1 MRVVLVGG
9 GAFGQVIAWRLA
21 RRGHGV
27 ALVEPGAPG
36 GFSTGSGDRTRI
48 VRALYGEER
57 FALSGQRSLELFAAW
72 ADELGARL
80 VEPLG
85 VLYLDAD
92 EGAVPEAR
100 VGDVLAF
107 RAWLARGVGHVRAL
121 GGVAH
126 ELSRDELGRRYPALA
141 SSALRGAVL
150 EPGAGAG
157 RATLTTRLV
166 ARAAL
171 GTGKVQHHAARV
183 EALVTRGGRVV
194 GARLEGLGVLEG
206 DVVVVAAGYGG
217 AALVAA
223 ALGKGSPAEPPLG
236 IRRLPHFTTTWDV
249 PWPSGAE
256 LMAGALPAWADLG
269 RGLYG
274 FPDDGEQGF
283 KVAWHEPRRG
293 LADAAPAQAGAPMVG
308 APTFGPPTIDAPT
321 LDLPDGAELARLRER
336 AALTFPA
343 LSRATLRAVYPCAYD
358 ATDDESFR
366 IGWVPGLDGVY
377 FVGGLSGHGFKHAPA
392 LGESVAGALSGERP
406 LVPLEPHA
414 LA

>member
-9 GAFGQVIAWRLA
+9 GVFGQVIAWRLA
-21 RRGHGV
+21 LRGHEV
-27 ALVEPGAPG
+27 VLVEPGAPG
-36 GFSTGSGDRTRI
+36 GFATGSGDRTRI

-57 FALSGQRSLELFAAW
+57 FALSGHRSLELFSAW
-72 ADELGARL
+72 SEELGARL
-80 VEPLG
+80 VDPLG

-92 EGAVPEAR
+92 EGSVPEERAPE
-100 VGDVLAF
+100 VLAF
-107 RAWLARGVGHVRAL
+107 RAWLGRGVAHVRAL
-121 GGVAH
+121 GGVVH
-126 ELSRDELGRRYPALA
+126 ELGRDALRERYPALA
-141 SSALRGAVL
+141 SSTLRGAVL
-150 EPGAGAG
+150 EPAAGAG

-171 GTGKVQHHAARV
+171 RTGRVEHTTAEV
-183 EALVTRGGRVV
+183 EALALRGGRAV
-194 GARLEGLGVLEG
+194 GARLRGPGATLEG
-206 DVVVVAAGYGG
+206 DVVLVAAGYGG
-217 AALVAA
+217 AALVAQ
-223 ALGKGSPAEPPLG
+223 ALELPSPAAAPLG

-249 PWPSGAE
+249 PWPAGAE

-293 LADAAPAQAGAPMVG
+293 LPPSGARV
-308 APTFGPPTIDAPT
+308 A
-321 LDLPDGAELARLRER
+321 DLPDATELERLRER
-336 AALTFPA
+336 ATLTFPA

-366 IGWVPGLDGVY
+366 LGWVPGLSGAF
-377 FVGGLSGHGFKHAPA
+377 FVGGMSGHGFKHAPA
-392 LGESVAGALSGERP
+392 LGESVAQVLSGEPP

-414 LA
+414 LPG